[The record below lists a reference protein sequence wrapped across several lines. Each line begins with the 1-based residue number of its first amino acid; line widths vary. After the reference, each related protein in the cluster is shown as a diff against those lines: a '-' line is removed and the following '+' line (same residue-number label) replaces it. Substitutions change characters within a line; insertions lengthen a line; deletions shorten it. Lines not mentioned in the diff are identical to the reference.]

1 MTMSR
6 KTGRNVSA
14 MWVTPLRRSTIVYV
28 TTHEQPV
35 AQRLCD
41 LRRLG
46 RNFDYLE
53 QADSSDIGPISTGGQ
68 FGHWSYLNRQTVRTL
83 VLSQQADSS
92 DIGPISTGGQFG
104 HWSYLNRRTVQ
115 IGPMSELSAC

>member
-1 MTMSR
+1 MSLDDLQ
-6 KTGRNVSA
+6 T
-14 MWVTPLRRSTIVYV
+14 VTERIRVQFVPMY
-28 TTHEQPV
+28 Q
-35 AQRLCD
+35 
-41 LRRLG
+41 
-46 RNFDYLE
+46 

-68 FGHWSYLNRQTVRTL
+68 FGHWSYLNRRTVRTL

-104 HWSYLNRRTVQ
+104 HWSYLNCPPVE